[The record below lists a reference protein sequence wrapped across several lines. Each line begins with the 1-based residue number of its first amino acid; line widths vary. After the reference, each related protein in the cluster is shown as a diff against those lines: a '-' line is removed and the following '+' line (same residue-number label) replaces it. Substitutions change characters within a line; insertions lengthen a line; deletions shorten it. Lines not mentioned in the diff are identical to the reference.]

1 MKSWIAYWIRRRSL
15 RAESNISNDL
25 ILTPERIRER
35 LANTSLDK
43 SLADVMM
50 PPGADL
56 WPDELKKKLNSTM
69 TPAAVLIPIV
79 ERSSELTVLLTRR
92 SAELKH
98 HAGQISFPGGRSE
111 EHDASLVETALRET
125 HEEVGVTAEHVSVV
139 GFLSTMPSITSYSVT
154 PIVGMVSDQAEV
166 VIDKTEVEYTFEVPL
181 DYLLDEGNDVHG
193 EWTSG
198 TRKMPMLEFVWEDE
212 RIWGLTAFIIR
223 TLRKELLKQ

>member
-1 MKSWIAYWIRRRSL
+1 MRNWIVYWTRRRSL

-35 LANTSLDK
+35 LVNTSLDK

-79 ERSSELTVLLTRR
+79 ERSAELTLLLTRR

-98 HAGQISFPGGRSE
+98 HAGQISFPGGRCE
-111 EHDASLVETALRET
+111 EHEGAFVAWEVEESGPGDPVHPAEPRET
-125 HEEVGVTAEHVSVV
+125 PVLRRVAPPRFVG
-139 GFLSTMPSITSYSVT
+139 
-154 PIVGMVSDQAEV
+154 
-166 VIDKTEVEYTFEVPL
+166 
-181 DYLLDEGNDVHG
+181 
-193 EWTSG
+193 
-198 TRKMPMLEFVWEDE
+198 
-212 RIWGLTAFIIR
+212 
-223 TLRKELLKQ
+223 

>member
-15 RAESNISNDL
+15 RAESNISKDL
-25 ILTPERIRER
+25 ILTSGRIREQ
-35 LANTSLDK
+35 LAETSLDK
-43 SLADVMM
+43 SLADIMM

-56 WPDELKKKLNSTM
+56 WPDELKAKLNSNM

-79 ERSSELTVLLTRR
+79 ERPTELMVLLTRR

-154 PIVGMVSDQAEV
+154 PVVAMVSADAEV
-166 VIDKTEVEYTFEVPL
+166 IIDKAEVEYTFEVPL
-181 DYLLDEGNDVHG
+181 NFLLDEGNDIRA

-198 TRKMPMLEFVWEDE
+198 DRKMPMLEFVWEGE
-212 RIWGLTAFIIR
+212 RIWGLTAFMIR
-223 TLRKELLKQ
+223 VLRKELLKQ